1 MIPLVLRVQHLAGR
15 WKFFLSPFA
24 SPPGWLLLP
33 LGRAGRPRLRAR
45 RRPSRFRIL
54 TATVISNMLVESQTP
69 LGQADG
75 GAARWCCSSLRTST
89 SGLTCKLTP
98 KRAASCG
105 STSIGARTPAGSSS
119 AYAPSEQRQRGSR
132 DTAGDHDG
140 EAHRRCGERAGGE
153 QDHQAFRIE
162 KVAGILPVHDVGMDK
177 IPGDTAKEKQQR
189 ASSPPG
195 LRVLAQT

>member
-1 MIPLVLRVQHLAGR
+1 MAFAATWASGPAKAPRETPSIT
-15 WKFFLSPFA
+15 LSDLD
-24 SPPGWLLLP
+24 GDGDLD
-33 LGRAGRPRLRAR
+33 
-45 RRPSRFRIL
+45 
-54 TATVISNMLVESQTP
+54 MLVESQTP

-89 SGLTCKLTP
+89 SGLTCKPTP
-98 KRAASCG
+98 TKAGSCG
-105 STSIGARTPAGSSS
+105 STSIGARMPAGCSS

-132 DTAGDHDG
+132 ETAGDHDG
-140 EAHRRCGERAGGE
+140 ETHRRCGERAGGE